1 MDTPE
6 KLYKY
11 FNVALQWFVK
21 KKGHGAQNYLAVV
34 SGKSESCISQVIKG
48 NRKAVPETQVAIST
62 AAGYTYEEFLALGRR
77 LLADKETSSP
87 ETQGQISE
95 PGKIYNFNAKT
106 DSKVIE
112 LDNKKYVLENLLDMA
127 RDVLASDYRLCQ
139 YALASNI
146 LIFAE
151 TVRLAKKENKHKKT
165 SRKGNT
171 L

>member
-1 MDTPE
+1 
-6 KLYKY
+6 
-11 FNVALQWFVK
+11 
-21 KKGHGAQNYLAVV
+21 
-34 SGKSESCISQVIKG
+34 
-48 NRKAVPETQVAIST
+48 
-62 AAGYTYEEFLALGRR
+62 
-77 LLADKETSSP
+77 
-87 ETQGQISE
+87 
-95 PGKIYNFNAKT
+95 
-106 DSKVIE
+106 
-112 LDNKKYVLENLLDMA
+112 MA